1 MLRQAEIRRILTC
14 LRAMPCEQA
23 LPRRVALRRGAM
35 RPGCPPLVCPD
46 SPILFPNMPNKTES
60 ILLVGVIAG
69 LASVLASFIPAAGD
83 FMGCLVALGAGMLVV
98 WHYTDKHRVTL
109 TSGGGINL
117 GVLTGLAAFGTGF
130 VLDTIVRLI
139 GVKPSLQ
146 EEIRQGVEQGG
157 ANMSQLG
164 AFGEFMMSPA
174 YVVFVAGIGLVVSVL
189 LGLVGGLIGSK
200 MFKRGEGEGP
210 VDEPADLV

>member
-1 MLRQAEIRRILTC
+1 
-14 LRAMPCEQA
+14 
-23 LPRRVALRRGAM
+23 
-35 RPGCPPLVCPD
+35 
-46 SPILFPNMPNKTES
+46 MPNKAES

-83 FMGCLVALGAGMLVV
+83 FVSCLVTLGAGMLVV